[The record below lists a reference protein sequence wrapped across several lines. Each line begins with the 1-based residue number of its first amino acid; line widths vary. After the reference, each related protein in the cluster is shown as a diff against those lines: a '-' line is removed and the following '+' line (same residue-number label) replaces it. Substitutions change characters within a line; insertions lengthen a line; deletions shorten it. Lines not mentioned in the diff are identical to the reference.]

1 MRVINARRAMT
12 LSRLGTGL
20 TGERSALFDWSR
32 EGSLIDM
39 IRSASGSRHGLFVAV
54 PQPLVIKILTD
65 DPDVVIY
72 WITEPN
78 GE

>member
-54 PQPLVIKILTD
+54 PQPLVMVRLAQGRMVSKDRL
-65 DPDVVIY
+65 
-72 WITEPN
+72 